1 MKKKYIIKANT
12 IQEVLVALESEIITA
27 MNRKEYKGSSKL
39 SVAYD
44 YLVAAENELNEINL

>member
-27 MNRKEYKGSSKL
+27 MNRMEYKGSGKL

-44 YLVAAENELNEINL
+44 YLVAAEKELNEINL

>member
-44 YLVAAENELNEINL
+44 YLVAAEKELNEINL